1 MAGTSIPTTV
11 PDVEAWLIATL
22 GAAVAPVLVR
32 NVKPDQKAPYSCVVV
47 RADLQN
53 RVTPISRYCR
63 VGVQGWKVT
72 AAGKADLAGARELC
86 AALASALERAPR
98 AGILLDAQI
107 DAGPYRV
114 VDATSGIEYQYASVL
129 LEIAV

>member
-1 MAGTSIPTTV
+1 MAGTSIPSTV
-11 PDVEAWLIATL
+11 PDVEAWLIQTL
-22 GAAVAPVLVR
+22 GPAVAPAPVR
-32 NVKPDQKAPYSCVVV
+32 NMKPDQKPPYSCVVV

-53 RVTPISRYCR
+53 RVTPVSRYCR
-63 VGVQGWKVT
+63 VGVQAWKVT
-72 AAGKADLAGARELC
+72 ANQKADLAGARELC
-86 AALASALERAPR
+86 AAAATALELATR